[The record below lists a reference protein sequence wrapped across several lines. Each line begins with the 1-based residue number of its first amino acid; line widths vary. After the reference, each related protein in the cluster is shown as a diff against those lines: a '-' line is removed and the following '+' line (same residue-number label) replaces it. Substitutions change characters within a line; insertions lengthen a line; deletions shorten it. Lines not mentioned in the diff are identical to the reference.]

1 MPTVWRIVKRRHAD
15 SAFDGRGAQRFGG
28 RWNSPGRRAVYVS
41 ATKSLATLELL
52 VHLDVAQPLPRLVAF
67 AFDMEERLIEHLPL
81 RRLPRNWR
89 TAGASVV
96 TQRLGDEWLASG
108 RALALAVPSAIVP
121 EESNYLLNPTHAAYT
136 RLAFGHPVPVVLDP
150 RLVSR

>member
-1 MPTVWRIVKRRHAD
+1 MPTVWRIVKRTHAAT
-15 SAFDGRGAQRFGG
+15 AFDGKGAQRFGG

-67 AFDMEERLIEHLPL
+67 AFDLDERLVEQLPL
-81 RRLPRNWR
+81 GQLPRNWR
-89 TAGASVV
+89 KRELTV

-121 EESNYLLNPTHAAYT
+121 EESNCLLNPAHPAYA
-136 RLAFGHPVPVVLDP
+136 RLKFGRPMPVVLDP
-150 RLVSR
+150 RLFS